1 MNPCPIGPQKAE
13 LKQETARELRE
24 RDRERLSD
32 NGVNQMTKLR

>member
-24 RDRERLSD
+24 GDRDYQIWSKLE
-32 NGVNQMTKLR
+32 MTKLR